1 MLLLHYNTNRQS
13 KQAVCVRKG
22 RKMPI
27 QSICFILGQ
36 LVFLPSYFYITRQLV
51 GRKLTLPQKA
61 GYLLICPLSAYL
73 YSIIGMSLLYL
84 MISADAANAL
94 VQYSDF
100 LVLLISFA
108 LVYIYGRKIG
118 KDHSAARFLYLCLYM
133 LAMPFNA
140 GYESVPMTVISNV
153 LAPIGVNLLFIWL
166 ICRPVLDV
174 RDDCSRMTGL
184 VLLMLPI
191 AAEFMFM
198 LRIVSFIFI
207 RQHEELKQY
216 DEALSIYNFVYA
228 ALILLFVFTAVRI
241 ILNNIENARDN
252 RLAAVK
258 MHDLSLDTI
267 KCLVQA
273 VDAKDSY
280 TTGHSVRVA
289 RYSKMI
295 AEKLG
300 YGKEFNDSLYYT
312 ALLHD
317 VGKIGVDDAILR
329 KPGRLNAEE
338 YAAIKEHTVTG
349 SKILSKITSMPEL
362 MHGAMYHHE
371 RWDGGGYPEG
381 LKGEAIPLNARIIA
395 VADAYDAMSSNRSY
409 RKAMSQQ
416 RVRAEII
423 AGTGTQFW
431 PPAANAMLE
440 LIDADTN
447 YEMRQR
453 QEGNQEEK
461 TGDGDNKK

>member
-1 MLLLHYNTNRQS
+1 
-13 KQAVCVRKG
+13 
-22 RKMPI
+22 MPI

-36 LVFLPSYFYITRQLV
+36 LVFLPSYFYITGQLA
-51 GRKLTLPQKA
+51 GRRITLLQKA

-73 YSIIGMSLLYL
+73 YSMIGMSLLYL
-84 MISADAANAL
+84 IISRNMANAL

-100 LVLLISFA
+100 FVLLISFV
-108 LVYIYGRKIG
+108 LVYIYGRMIG
-118 KDHSAARFLYLCLYM
+118 KDRSTACFLYLCLYM

-140 GYESVPMTVISNV
+140 GYESVPMSVICNILMPV
-153 LAPIGVNLLFIWL
+153 GINALFIRL
-166 ICRPVLDV
+166 ICRPILNV
-174 RDDCSRMTGL
+174 RDDCGRTTGL
-184 VLLMLPI
+184 VLMILPVI
-191 AAEFMFM
+191 AEFMFL

-207 RQHEELKQY
+207 GKHEELKQY
-216 DEALSIYNFVYA
+216 DEAFSVYNFVYA
-228 ALILLFVFTAVRI
+228 VLILLFVFTAVRI

-252 RLAAVK
+252 RLAAQKVN
-258 MHDLSLDTI
+258 DLSLDMI

-280 TTGHSVRVA
+280 TNGHSVRVA
-289 RYSKMI
+289 KYSKMI

-300 YGKEFNDSLYYT
+300 YGKDFNDSLYYT

-338 YAAIKEHTVTG
+338 YAAIKQHTVTG
-349 SKILSKITSMPEL
+349 SKILSQITSMREL
-362 MHGAMYHHE
+362 MYGARYHHE
-371 RWDGGGYPEG
+371 RWDGSGYPEG
-381 LKGEAIPLNARIIA
+381 LKGKEIPLNARIIA

-409 RKAMSQQ
+409 REAMSQQ

-431 PPAANAMLE
+431 PTAAEAMVE
-440 LIDADTN
+440 LIDADRN
-447 YEMRQR
+447 YEMRQG
-453 QEGNQEEK
+453 E
-461 TGDGDNKK
+461 

>member
-1 MLLLHYNTNRQS
+1 
-13 KQAVCVRKG
+13 
-22 RKMPI
+22 MPI

-36 LVFLPSYFYITRQLV
+36 LVFLPSYFYITGQLAE
-51 GRKLTLPQKA
+51 RRITLLQKA
-61 GYLLICPLSAYL
+61 GYLLISPLSAYL
-73 YSIIGMSLLYL
+73 YSMIGMSLLYL
-84 MISADAANAL
+84 IISRNMANTL

-100 LVLLISFA
+100 FVLLISFV
-108 LVYIYGRKIG
+108 LVYIYGRMIG
-118 KDHSAARFLYLCLYM
+118 KDRSTARFLYLCLYM

-140 GYESVPMTVISNV
+140 GYESVSMSVICNILMPVGINS
-153 LAPIGVNLLFIWL
+153 LFIRL
-166 ICRPVLDV
+166 ICRPVLNV
-174 RDDCSRMTGL
+174 RDDCSRTTGL
-184 VLLMLPI
+184 VLMILPVI
-191 AAEFMFM
+191 AEFMFL

-207 RQHEELKQY
+207 GKHEELKQY
-216 DEALSIYNFVYA
+216 DEVFSVYNFVYA

-252 RLAAVK
+252 RLAAQKVK
-258 MHDLSLDTI
+258 DLSLDMI

-300 YGKEFNDSLYYT
+300 YGKDFNDSLYYT

-338 YAAIKEHTVTG
+338 YAAIKQHTVTG
-349 SKILSKITSMPEL
+349 SKILSQITSMQEL
-362 MHGAMYHHE
+362 MRGAMYHHE
-371 RWDGGGYPEG
+371 RWDGRGYPEG
-381 LKGEAIPLNARIIA
+381 LKGREIPLNARIIA

-416 RVRAEII
+416 CVRAEII

-431 PPAANAMLE
+431 PAAAEAMIE
-440 LIDADTN
+440 LIDADRN
-447 YEMRQR
+447 YEMRQGE
-453 QEGNQEEK
+453 QGYQNEEE

>member
-1 MLLLHYNTNRQS
+1 
-13 KQAVCVRKG
+13 
-22 RKMPI
+22 MPI

-36 LVFLPSYFYITRQLV
+36 LVFLPSYFYITGQLA
-51 GRKLTLPQKA
+51 GRRITPLQKA

-73 YSIIGMSLLYL
+73 YSMIGMSLLYL
-84 MISADAANAL
+84 IISRNMANAL

-100 LVLLISFA
+100 LVLLISFV
-108 LVYIYGRKIG
+108 LVYIYGRMIG
-118 KDHSAARFLYLCLYM
+118 KDRSTACFLYLCLYM

-140 GYESVPMTVISNV
+140 GYESVPMSVICNILMPV
-153 LAPIGVNLLFIWL
+153 GINALFIRL
-166 ICRPVLDV
+166 ICRPILNV
-174 RDDCSRMTGL
+174 RDDCGRTTGL
-184 VLLMLPI
+184 VLMILPVI
-191 AAEFMFM
+191 AEFMFL

-207 RQHEELKQY
+207 GKHEELKQY
-216 DEALSIYNFVYA
+216 DEAFSVYNFVYA
-228 ALILLFVFTAVRI
+228 VLILLFVFTAVRI

-252 RLAAVK
+252 RLAAQKVN
-258 MHDLSLDTI
+258 DLSLDMI

-289 RYSKMI
+289 KYSKMI

-300 YGKEFNDSLYYT
+300 YGKDFNDSLYYT

-338 YAAIKEHTVTG
+338 YAAIKQHTVTG
-349 SKILSKITSMPEL
+349 SKILSQITSMREL
-362 MHGAMYHHE
+362 MYGARYHHE
-371 RWDGGGYPEG
+371 RWDGSGYPEG
-381 LKGEAIPLNARIIA
+381 LKGKEIPLNARIIA

-409 RKAMSQQ
+409 REAMSQQ

-431 PPAANAMLE
+431 PTAAEAMVE
-440 LIDADTN
+440 LIDADRN
-447 YEMRQR
+447 YEMRQ
-453 QEGNQEEK
+453 EE
-461 TGDGDNKK
+461 

>member
-1 MLLLHYNTNRQS
+1 
-13 KQAVCVRKG
+13 
-22 RKMPI
+22 MPI

-36 LVFLPSYFYITRQLV
+36 LVFLPSYFYITGQLV
-51 GRKLTLPQKA
+51 GRRITPLQKA

-73 YSIIGMSLLYL
+73 YSMIGMSLLYL
-84 MISADAANAL
+84 IISRNMANAL

-100 LVLLISFA
+100 LVLLISFV
-108 LVYIYGRKIG
+108 LVYIYGRMIG
-118 KDHSAARFLYLCLYM
+118 KDRSTACFLYLCLYM

-140 GYESVPMTVISNV
+140 GYESVPMSVICNILMPV
-153 LAPIGVNLLFIWL
+153 GINALFIRL
-166 ICRPVLDV
+166 ICRPILNV
-174 RDDCSRMTGL
+174 RDDCGRTTGL
-184 VLLMLPI
+184 VLMILPVI
-191 AAEFMFM
+191 AEFMFL

-207 RQHEELKQY
+207 GKHEELKQY
-216 DEALSIYNFVYA
+216 DEAFSVYNFVYA
-228 ALILLFVFTAVRI
+228 VLILLFVFTAVRI

-252 RLAAVK
+252 RLAAQKVN
-258 MHDLSLDTI
+258 DLSLDMI

-289 RYSKMI
+289 KYSKMI

-300 YGKEFNDSLYYT
+300 YGKDFNDSLYYT

-338 YAAIKEHTVTG
+338 YAAIKQHTVTG
-349 SKILSKITSMPEL
+349 SKILSQITSMREL
-362 MHGAMYHHE
+362 MYGARYHHE
-371 RWDGGGYPEG
+371 RWDGSGYPEG
-381 LKGEAIPLNARIIA
+381 LKGKEIPLNARIIA

-409 RKAMSQQ
+409 REAMSQQ

-431 PPAANAMLE
+431 PTAAEAMVE
-440 LIDADTN
+440 LIDADRN
-447 YEMRQR
+447 YEMRQG
-453 QEGNQEEK
+453 E
-461 TGDGDNKK
+461 

>member
-1 MLLLHYNTNRQS
+1 
-13 KQAVCVRKG
+13 
-22 RKMPI
+22 MPI

-36 LVFLPSYFYITRQLV
+36 LVFLPSYFYITGQLA
-51 GRKLTLPQKA
+51 GRRITPLQKA

-73 YSIIGMSLLYL
+73 YSMIGMSLLYL
-84 MISADAANAL
+84 IISRNMANAL

-100 LVLLISFA
+100 LVLLISFV
-108 LVYIYGRKIG
+108 LVYIYGRMIG
-118 KDHSAARFLYLCLYM
+118 KDRSTACFLYLCLYM

-140 GYESVPMTVISNV
+140 GYESVPMSVICNILMPV
-153 LAPIGVNLLFIWL
+153 GINALFIRL
-166 ICRPVLDV
+166 ICRPILNV
-174 RDDCSRMTGL
+174 RDDCGRTTGL
-184 VLLMLPI
+184 VLMILPVI
-191 AAEFMFM
+191 AEFMFL

-207 RQHEELKQY
+207 GKHEELKQY
-216 DEALSIYNFVYA
+216 DEAFSVYNFVYA
-228 ALILLFVFTAVRI
+228 VLILLFVFTAVRI

-252 RLAAVK
+252 RLAAQKVN
-258 MHDLSLDTI
+258 DLSLDMI

-289 RYSKMI
+289 KYSKMI

-300 YGKEFNDSLYYT
+300 YGKDFNDSLYYT

-338 YAAIKEHTVTG
+338 YAAIKQHTVTG
-349 SKILSKITSMPEL
+349 SKILSQITSMREL
-362 MHGAMYHHE
+362 MYGARYHHE
-371 RWDGGGYPEG
+371 RWDGSGYPEG
-381 LKGEAIPLNARIIA
+381 LKGKEIPLNARIIA

-409 RKAMSQQ
+409 REAMSQQ

-431 PPAANAMLE
+431 PTAAEAMVE
-440 LIDADTN
+440 LIDADRN
-447 YEMRQR
+447 YEMRQG
-453 QEGNQEEK
+453 E
-461 TGDGDNKK
+461 

>member
-1 MLLLHYNTNRQS
+1 
-13 KQAVCVRKG
+13 
-22 RKMPI
+22 MPI

-36 LVFLPSYFYITRQLV
+36 LVFLPSYFYITGQLA
-51 GRKLTLPQKA
+51 GRRITPLQKA

-73 YSIIGMSLLYL
+73 YSMIGMSLLYL
-84 MISADAANAL
+84 IISRNMANVL

-100 LVLLISFA
+100 LVLLISFV
-108 LVYIYGRKIG
+108 LVYIYGRMIG
-118 KDHSAARFLYLCLYM
+118 KDRSTACFLYLCLYM

-140 GYESVPMTVISNV
+140 GYESVPMSVICNILMPV
-153 LAPIGVNLLFIWL
+153 GINALFIRL
-166 ICRPVLDV
+166 ICRPILNV
-174 RDDCSRMTGL
+174 RDDCGRTTGL
-184 VLLMLPI
+184 VLMILPVI
-191 AAEFMFM
+191 AEFMFL

-207 RQHEELKQY
+207 GKHEELKQY
-216 DEALSIYNFVYA
+216 DEAFSVYNFVYA
-228 ALILLFVFTAVRI
+228 VLILLFVFTAVRI

-252 RLAAVK
+252 RLAAQKVN
-258 MHDLSLDTI
+258 DLSLDMI

-289 RYSKMI
+289 KYSKMI

-300 YGKEFNDSLYYT
+300 YGKDFNDSLYYT

-338 YAAIKEHTVTG
+338 YAAIKQHTVTG
-349 SKILSKITSMPEL
+349 SKILSQITSMREL
-362 MHGAMYHHE
+362 MCGARYHHE
-371 RWDGGGYPEG
+371 RWDGSGYPEG
-381 LKGEAIPLNARIIA
+381 LKGKEIPLNARIIA

-409 RKAMSQQ
+409 REAMSQQ

-431 PPAANAMLE
+431 PTAAEAMVE
-440 LIDADTN
+440 LIDADRN
-447 YEMRQR
+447 YEMRQG
-453 QEGNQEEK
+453 E
-461 TGDGDNKK
+461 